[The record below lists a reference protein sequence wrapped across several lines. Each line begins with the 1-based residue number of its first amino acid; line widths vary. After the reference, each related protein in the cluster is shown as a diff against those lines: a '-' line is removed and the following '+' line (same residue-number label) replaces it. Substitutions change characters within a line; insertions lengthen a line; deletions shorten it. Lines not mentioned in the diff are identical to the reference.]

1 MRARLTG
8 LRASKPD
15 FECVRES
22 DGVVMLGAVDRAA
35 DLDILRSL
43 VGETATF
50 RFRETT
56 VRQSTPRYVLLGTE
70 AEETHS
76 ADATSE
82 SPADG

>member
-1 MRARLTG
+1 MTVTA
-8 LRASKPD
+8 AQNPA
-15 FECVRES
+15 EA
-22 DGVVMLGAVDRAA
+22 GAPVPA
-35 DLDILRSL
+35 
-43 VGETATF
+43 V
-50 RFRETT
+50 